1 MFQSA
6 VVITF
11 GQLISFLPGRVG
23 REFPIRSEDDTYPIA
38 DTRLGPPLSVLVFRR
53 GPGDTNRERRPAT
66 GTSVSP
72 GDT

>member
-1 MFQSA
+1 M
-6 VVITF
+6 VINF
-11 GQLISFLPGRVG
+11 GQLIGFLSAPIG
-23 REFPIRSEDDTYPIA
+23 REFPSRLGDDTYPIA